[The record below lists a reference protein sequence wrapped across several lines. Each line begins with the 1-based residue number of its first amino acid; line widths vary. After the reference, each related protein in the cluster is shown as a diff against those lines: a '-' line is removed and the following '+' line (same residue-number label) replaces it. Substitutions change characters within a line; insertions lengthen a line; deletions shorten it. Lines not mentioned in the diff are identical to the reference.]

1 MGAAYSRASGVA
13 FGRQAPTTNGPT
25 HRQKNQAFSFD
36 CVLGPDGVCGARGR
50 GHCACTDAH
59 VRAATQ
65 EQVYNKTAK
74 EVIPCLLDGFNAS
87 VFAYGQT
94 SAGKTFT
101 MLGDRVK
108 GEGVMVRALK
118 DLFDGERRASCA
130 CVQMR

>member
-1 MGAAYSRASGVA
+1 MCNS
-13 FGRQAPTTNGPT
+13 
-25 HRQKNQAFSFD
+25 
-36 CVLGPDGVCGARGR
+36 
-50 GHCACTDAH
+50 
-59 VRAATQ
+59 AATQ

-118 DLFDGERRASCA
+118 DLFDGETWRA
-130 CVQMR
+130 MRMLQDHF